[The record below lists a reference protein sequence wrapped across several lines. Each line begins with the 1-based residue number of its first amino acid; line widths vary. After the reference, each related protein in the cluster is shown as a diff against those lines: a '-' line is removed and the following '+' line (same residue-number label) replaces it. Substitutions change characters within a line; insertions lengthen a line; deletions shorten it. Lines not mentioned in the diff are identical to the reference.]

1 MALTLYR
8 QALNRALDEEL
19 ANDEKVV
26 IISAVK
32 DVPDY
37 FTESDEQ
44 VKKLLTVGNRI
55 KKLTLKFKDESL
67 PESYDLN
74 ESFDHKEFAKKIT
87 EHANLAGDTDIKGI
101 TVSLEIENNF
111 TRKNTQKKSISL
123 SSKGNNDVLKIIK
136 SLVDQSLII
145 NQESTST
152 LTLDMNKLKKYVKVG
167 VYSFYFNTH
176 GNFNVTTV
184 SEDKYYQ
191 IVKDLGQRSNSNSPR
206 RAESDPGPESRKRK
220 SKSRRSISSTKS
232 AD

>member
-1 MALTLYR
+1 G
-8 QALNRALDEEL
+8 DK
-19 ANDEKVV
+19 KVV

-37 FTESDEQ
+37 FTEPDEQ
-44 VKKLLTVGNRI
+44 VKKSLTVGNRI
-55 KKLTLKFKDESL
+55 TKLTLKYKDESL

-74 ESFDHKEFAKKIT
+74 ESFDHKDFAKKIT

-111 TRKNTQKKSISL
+111 TRKNTQKKSMSL

-145 NQESTST
+145 NQGSTST
-152 LTLDMNKLKKYVKVG
+152 LTLDMNKLKKYEKVG
-167 VYSFYFNTH
+167 VYSFYFNAH

-191 IVKDLGQRSNSNSPR
+191 IVRDVGPRSNINSNSNSNSPR
-206 RAESDPGPESRKRK
+206 SANSDPGPRRPNKKR
-220 SKSRRSISSTKS
+220 SSTFSTKS